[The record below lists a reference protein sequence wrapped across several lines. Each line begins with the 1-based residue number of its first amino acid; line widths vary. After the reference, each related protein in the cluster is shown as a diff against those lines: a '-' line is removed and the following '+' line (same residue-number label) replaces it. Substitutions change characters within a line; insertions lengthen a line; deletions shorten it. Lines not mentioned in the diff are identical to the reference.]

1 MMERSFSKSVLCSS
15 ESLMR
20 FLQPVSQIC
29 CEDMDQIELIDP
41 LTSILSSNLPSSRF
55 QDMLL
60 DVIGCLENEEEEPNL
75 LMVCDF
81 EDLYSFVGS

>member
-1 MMERSFSKSVLCSS
+1 
-15 ESLMR
+15 
-20 FLQPVSQIC
+20 
-29 CEDMDQIELIDP
+29 MDQIELIDP

-60 DVIGCLENEEEEPNL
+60 DVIGCLENEEEEANL